1 MTILRF
7 AIPLVMASALGC
19 AAPAEP
25 KVGATDAV
33 VELDAFS
40 GLPNP
45 RWVLSEADAVELAE
59 RLRALSPAAL
69 TELPSGILGFRGF
82 RIHNPGGDAGIPE
95 HVYISHDG
103 VVMVGSEPG
112 DAKYYRDNGG
122 ARQWLKADA
131 RKRGYAGV
139 FP

>member
-7 AIPLVMASALGC
+7 AIPLLIAATIGC
-19 AAPAEP
+19 AAPPES
-25 KVGATDAV
+25 KVGATDAI

-40 GLPNP
+40 GRPNP
-45 RWVLSEADAVELAE
+45 RWVLSESDAMELAE
-59 RLRALSPAAL
+59 RLRALSPAAT
-69 TELPSGILGFRGF
+69 TELPPDVLGFRGF
-82 RIHNPGGDAGIPE
+82 RIHNPDGDAGIPE

-131 RKRGYAGV
+131 RKRGHGGV
-139 FP
+139 F

>member
-1 MTILRF
+1 MTIFRL
-7 AIPLVMASALGC
+7 AIPLLIAATLGC

-40 GLPNP
+40 GIPNP

-59 RLRALSPAAL
+59 QLRELSPAAT
-69 TELPSGILGFRGF
+69 TELPLGILGFRGF

-103 VVMVGSEPG
+103 VVMVGREPA
-112 DAKYYRDNGG
+112 DAKYFRDDGG
-122 ARQWLKADA
+122 AQQWLKADA
-131 RKRGYAGV
+131 RKRGYDGV
-139 FP
+139 F

>member
-1 MTILRF
+1 L
-7 AIPLVMASALGC
+7 ASVLGC
-19 AAPAEP
+19 AAPAEK

-40 GLPNP
+40 GRPNP
-45 RWVLSEADAVELAE
+45 RWVLSEADAVELAK
-59 RLRALSPAAL
+59 RLRALSPAAT
-69 TELPSGILGFRGF
+69 TELPPGILGFRGF

-95 HVYISHDG
+95 RVYISHDG

-131 RKRGYAGV
+131 RKRGYEGV
-139 FP
+139 V

>member
-1 MTILRF
+1 MKLLRF
-7 AIPLVMASALGC
+7 AIPLLLVAALGC

-25 KVGATDAV
+25 RVGATDAI

-45 RWVLSEADAVELAE
+45 RWVLSAADAAELAE
-59 RLRALSPAAL
+59 RLRTLSPATE
-69 TELPSGILGFRGF
+69 TELPPAILGFRGF
-82 RIHNPGGDAGIPE
+82 RIHNPGGDMGIPA
-95 HVYISHDG
+95 HVYISRDG

-112 DAKYYRDNGG
+112 DAKYFRDGGG

-131 RKRGYAGV
+131 RKRGYDGV
-139 FP
+139 F

>member
-7 AIPLVMASALGC
+7 AIPFVIAATLGC
-19 AAPAEP
+19 AAPPEP
-25 KVGATDAV
+25 RVGATDAV

-45 RWVLSEADAVELAE
+45 RWVLSKADALELAG
-59 RLRALSPAAL
+59 RLRGLSPAV
-69 TELPSGILGFRGF
+69 TTQPPPGILGFRGF

-112 DAKYYRDNGG
+112 DAKYYRDDGG
-122 ARQWLKADA
+122 ARQWLTADA
-131 RKRGYAGV
+131 RKRGYDGV
-139 FP
+139 F